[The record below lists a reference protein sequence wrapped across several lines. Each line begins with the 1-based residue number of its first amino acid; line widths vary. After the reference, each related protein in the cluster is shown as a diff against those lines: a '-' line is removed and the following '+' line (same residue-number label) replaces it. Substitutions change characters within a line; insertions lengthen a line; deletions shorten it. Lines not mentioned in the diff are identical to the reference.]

1 MARWREDEQTRWRED
16 KRTKWRE
23 DKGTR
28 GRENEER
35 RGRGNEVEREREGEA
50 ASRLGDNVPSD
61 EIARS
66 ERVETYVTT
75 LLLGGKI

>member
-1 MARWREDEQTRWRED
+1 MAR
-16 KRTKWRE
+16 WRE

-35 RGRGNEVEREREGEA
+35 RGRGNEAERERESEAERERESEA
-50 ASRLGDNVPSD
+50 ASRLGDNVSSD

-66 ERVETYVTT
+66 ERVETY
-75 LLLGGKI
+75 LCYYPFIRRKKIAT